1 MTVWFEGNIETMEE
15 NTDKQIEDV
24 ETEESEM
31 ETVAGMHRIDFLT
44 MLEELE
50 YKWQLQWKE
59 LEL

>member
-1 MTVWFEGNIETMEE
+1 MTALFEGNIETMEE

-24 ETEESEM
+24 KTEESEM

-50 YKWQLQWKE
+50 FR
-59 LEL
+59 

>member
-1 MTVWFEGNIETMEE
+1 MTALFEGNIETMEE

-50 YKWQLQWKE
+50 FRWQLQWKE